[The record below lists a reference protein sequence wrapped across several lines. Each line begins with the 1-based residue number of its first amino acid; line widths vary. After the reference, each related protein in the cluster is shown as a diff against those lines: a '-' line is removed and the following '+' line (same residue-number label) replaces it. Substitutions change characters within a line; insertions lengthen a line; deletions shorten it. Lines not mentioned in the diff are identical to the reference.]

1 MKKINLFLIIILAS
15 LMMSSCKDY
24 VTNIDP
30 PINQI
35 ENAKLNSP
43 AQIPFLV
50 AGVQTRFANAT
61 SQLNNIADG
70 LSDEFIFDSN
80 VPNATYPTYRDINNG
95 TIRNDNNSIRNVYTP
110 LGQYRYL
117 ADNLI
122 VRVNKMNVSDATLKN
137 SALFT
142 GNFYGGYARYQYATY
157 WGKAQTTGGSPI
169 DGGPFIASSTL
180 YDQAITLFKASLAF
194 TTDATTIRIVN
205 SCIARAYLYKGDY
218 ANAATYAKLGMVSG
232 DAPFQALHSVQ
243 ESSDYWGNSGNGRTQ
258 FVCDP
263 RFRAYVV
270 ADPNE
275 ANRVKLAPKLGNDKK
290 TTYYYQVKYPAN
302 NSPEDEMTWQE
313 NNLMLAELAIRGQAT
328 GDPVALV
335 NAVRASHD
343 IAALVTVDM
352 DVIYTERDKE
362 LFCTGSRLPDERRFN
377 KWHLPAGTWQYFPL
391 TIDEINS
398 NKNL

>member
-1 MKKINLFLIIILAS
+1 MKKINLFLIILAS

-30 PINQI
+30 LIDQTDDSN
-35 ENAKLNSP
+35 LNTP
-43 AQIPFLV
+43 AQVPFLI
-50 AGVQTRFANAT
+50 AGVQSRFAST
-61 SQLNNIADG
+61 TTQQNNIADG
-70 LSDEFIFDSN
+70 LSDQFIFDQN
-80 VPNATYPTYRDINNG
+80 VPNATFPTYRDINNG
-95 TIRNDNNSIRNVYTP
+95 TITNDNNSIRNVYTP
-110 LGQYRYL
+110 LGQYRRL
-117 ADNLI
+117 ADTLI
-122 VRVNKMNVSDATLKN
+122 VRINKMNISDATLKN
-137 SALFT
+137 RALYT
-142 GNFYGGYARYQYATY
+142 GYFYGAYARYQYATY
-157 WGKAQTTGGSPI
+157 WGKSETTGGSPV

-180 YDQAITLFKASLAF
+180 YDQAIALFKESLKY
-194 TTDATTIRIVN
+194 TTDAKTIRIVN
-205 SCIARAYLYKGDY
+205 SCIARTYLYKGDY
-218 ANAATYAKLGMVSG
+218 ANAVTYAKLGMVSG

-275 ANRVKLAPKLGNDKK
+275 ANRVKIAPKLGNDKK

-313 NNLMLAELAIRGQAT
+313 NNLMLAELALRGQAT
-328 GDPVALV
+328 AGDPITLV
-335 NAVRASHD
+335 NAVRASHS
-343 IAALVTVDM
+343 IAPLVAVTLD
-352 DVIYTERDKE
+352 DIYTERDKE

-377 KWHLPAGTWQYFPL
+377 KWHLPGKWEYFPL
-391 TIDEINS
+391 TIDELNS